1 MKSVRARVF
10 LVLVSAVAALGAAMS
25 LQVPPSVAVTKG
37 SRPALRGTIRVSGAW
52 ALYPM
57 MVVWAEEFRKTNP
70 GVQVDVSAGG
80 AGKGATDALGGM
92 VEIGMVSRDV
102 HPEEVK
108 KGGFWI
114 PVVKDAVLPA
124 ANAANPVAKELAARG
139 VAQKTFAALWVE
151 GKLLTWGDVVGKAKV
166 KEAVRVYTRSD
177 ACGAADTWAKYLGKR
192 QEDLKG
198 IAVYGDPGLAQA
210 VQRDKFGIGYNNLNY
225 AYDPKTGKPVAG
237 LVMIP
242 IDINGDGKI
251 SKSESFY
258 RTRSEVKKAIASG
271 AYPSPPARDLNLL
284 TKGKPTGLTREFLL
298 WILRDGQRHVDRAGY
313 IELPKQ
319 KLDAAKRKLG

>member
-1 MKSVRARVF
+1 
-10 LVLVSAVAALGAAMS
+10 
-25 LQVPPSVAVTKG
+25 
-37 SRPALRGTIRVSGAW
+37 
-52 ALYPM
+52 
-57 MVVWAEEFRKTNP
+57 
-70 GVQVDVSAGG
+70 
-80 AGKGATDALGGM
+80 
-92 VEIGMVSRDV
+92 
-102 HPEEVK
+102 
-108 KGGFWI
+108 
-114 PVVKDAVLPA
+114 
-124 ANAANPVAKELAARG
+124 
-139 VAQKTFAALWVE
+139 VE
-151 GKLLTWGDVVGKAKV
+151 GKPLTWGDVVGKPKV

-198 IAVYGDPGLAQA
+198 VAVYGDPGLAQA

-225 AYDPKTGKPVAG
+225 AYDAKTGKPVAG

-258 RTRSEVKKAIASG
+258 RTRAEMKKAIASG

-298 WILRDGQRHVDRAGY
+298 WTLRDGQRYVDRAGY
-313 IELPKQ
+313 IELPKP
-319 KLDAAKRKLG
+319 KLDAAKKKLG